1 MMLFYSHF
9 VGLFY
14 FWWTILV
21 LVFHSVMCYSPAGLG
36 SNSTASCPPRDPPS
50 DNLWNLIYLAT
61 KVLSDYW
68 IYRRYTNK
76 TYLSI
81 YLSNVLWHLTQ
92 SAVPLWWRS
101 ASWMPRCRIHRVR
114 RCMLHATKQTTNT
127 EKSLNT
133 SVLITAWDVL
143 CTKPRVPTLLVTK
156 NSRTPEAFS
165 QDPVVSQQCLN
176 IETNSSY

>member
-1 MMLFYSHF
+1 MSRGSYISRSLEQLPRTLQTTVTFCQ
-9 VGLFY
+9 
-14 FWWTILV
+14 TLV
-21 LVFHSVMCYSPAGLG
+21 IAHCGPTPMTCGSCLCSEHITNSVIGVSQMPVLDCGTTFHLDYGG
-36 SNSTASCPPRDPPS
+36 RDWPMTPK
-50 DNLWNLIYLAT
+50 DNLLNLIYLAT

-114 RCMLHATKQTTNT
+114 RCMLHATKQTTNM
-127 EKSLNT
+127 EN
-133 SVLITAWDVL
+133 V
-143 CTKPRVPTLLVTK
+143 
-156 NSRTPEAFS
+156 
-165 QDPVVSQQCLN
+165 
-176 IETNSSY
+176 